1 MTEALAGKK
10 SGGKNPL
17 RWLNDNFES
26 IFLVTGLLGMILLIT
41 WQVAYRYIIT
51 KFTPGASTMVAAA
64 PEELARYLFVWISY
78 LAVPVAI
85 KTRDLIRVDIVYD
98 MLPKRLQNM
107 SWVIVDAAMLIWAG
121 VITYEGIIH
130 VSKLMGFASATPVLK
145 IPFWILYLILPI
157 AFGLCIVRTLQDLA
171 KQVKETGTVDTL
183 LAIALAVVLCLP
195 FIFKLP
201 IATAVYLFGYLQF
214 YWYWVCQLRCL

>member
-78 LAVPVAI
+78 LAVPDFRVRGIPQERKQEIQEAAGRVSLPPI
-85 KTRDLIRVDIVYD
+85 DL
-98 MLPKRLQNM
+98 
-107 SWVIVDAAMLIWAG
+107 
-121 VITYEGIIH
+121 
-130 VSKLMGFASATPVLK
+130 
-145 IPFWILYLILPI
+145 
-157 AFGLCIVRTLQDLA
+157 
-171 KQVKETGTVDTL
+171 
-183 LAIALAVVLCLP
+183 
-195 FIFKLP
+195 
-201 IATAVYLFGYLQF
+201 
-214 YWYWVCQLRCL
+214 

>member
-1 MTEALAGKK
+1 MQEKK
-10 SGGKNPL
+10 AADKNPL
-17 RWLNDNFES
+17 RWLNENFES

-41 WQVAYRYIIT
+41 WQVAYRYVIT

-130 VSKLMGFASATPVLK
+130 VSKLMVLH
-145 IPFWILYLILPI
+145 
-157 AFGLCIVRTLQDLA
+157 LQHR
-171 KQVKETGTVDTL
+171 
-183 LAIALAVVLCLP
+183 
-195 FIFKLP
+195 
-201 IATAVYLFGYLQF
+201 Y
-214 YWYWVCQLRCL
+214 